1 MVTGRHML
9 CQGGEGLPVKGQ
21 AFLPLLRII
30 VADFSEVSCELTEI
44 SSCWRDADGW
54 LFCSISRHSGNI
66 SLRPWCN
73 WTVKCFN
80 KPSISSLYRYNL
92 PPISIWWGG
101 RSCGI
106 SLKVLRNALGCA
118 YDH

>member
-1 MVTGRHML
+1 MVTGRHIL
-9 CQGGEGLPVKGQ
+9 CQGGEGLPVKSQ

-54 LFCSISRHSGNI
+54 LFCPIARHPGNI

-73 WTVKCFN
+73 GTDKCFL
-80 KPSISSLYRYNL
+80 KPSMSSLDRYEL
-92 PPISIWWGG
+92 PPISIWGGGGSWGITLEG
-101 RSCGI
+101 KR
-106 SLKVLRNALGCA
+106 
-118 YDH
+118 